1 MLTHQLFP
9 VQKLFSE
16 PVMFAK
22 QAAFWQLCQVKL
34 LGRKLVCRKAVHGA
48 VPSLSLSLQTQ
59 EHLPGI
65 HIGNLTVFVLCSL
78 IFQLVMLPGGLNI
91 WSPAEKCCVPIMQ
104 ASDASYRNS
113 GCSLNTQSCYAMPSS
128 YILLQYVFVS
138 FCVNTLYQCS
148 EIAAA

>member
-104 ASDASYRNS
+104 AYDAS
-113 GCSLNTQSCYAMPSS
+113 
-128 YILLQYVFVS
+128 
-138 FCVNTLYQCS
+138 
-148 EIAAA
+148 